1 MRTLKLATRWDHE
14 YSKWSHRTIAMA
26 TIHKIQAKALNGLKS
41 WYGSRIC
48 WWLHSTSPW
57 LRSCNDA
64 CQQAVCVFSSTKEIS
79 GLHTEMEGFVL
90 FGPSVLRRIGYFLL
104 PFLLQVG
111 IRWPPPFFSR
121 KLVCRFCSKSCF
133 RTQPNTPHDCL
144 VLIETLVSWITSSNP
159 CQAWHSSSHTGP
171 NVRWGF
177 AFMWSRWLWEIKNCL
192 LLVVGSFNHVNYG

>member
-14 YSKWSHRTIAMA
+14 YRKWSLRTIAMA

-57 LRSCNDA
+57 LRSRNDA

-90 FGPSVLRRIGYFLL
+90 FGPSVLRRIGNFLL

-111 IRWPPPFFSR
+111 IRWPPPILVGNLCADFAVNHASVLSPIHLTIVWYWL
-121 KLVCRFCSKSCF
+121 KLWYPELPRPTLAKHGTLHPIRVPMWDGDLLSCGAG
-133 RTQPNTPHDCL
+133 DC
-144 VLIETLVSWITSSNP
+144 
-159 CQAWHSSSHTGP
+159 G
-171 NVRWGF
+171 R
-177 AFMWSRWLWEIKNCL
+177 
-192 LLVVGSFNHVNYG
+192 